1 MPRRAVGH
9 SGRDALRPGGQ
20 RRNRQLQRRR
30 GSSARHRHHIG
41 RRGRRRP
48 RRPPLR
54 AALDARARDRASEAD
69 LFAVNEERKIE
80 TEEVDAV
87 TPPPRARV
95 TDTAAETF
103 ERKRDYLAGFLSGE
117 KPDEPTSGPG
127 GDLQASVVEVL
138 KSIYDP
144 EIPVDIYELGL
155 IYDVDISE
163 DGDATVTMTLT
174 TPHCPVAESMPQEVE
189 LRVLSVPGIR
199 DAVVNL
205 VWDPPWDPSKMSDE
219 ARLELG
225 ML

>member
-1 MPRRAVGH
+1 MNG
-9 SGRDALRPGGQ
+9 
-20 RRNRQLQRRR
+20 
-30 GSSARHRHHIG
+30 SARS
-41 RRGRRRP
+41 RP
-48 RRPPLR
+48 RRSKR
-54 AALDARARDRASEAD
+54 S
-69 LFAVNEERKIE
+69 
-80 TEEVDAV
+80 

-95 TDTAAETF
+95 TPEF
-103 ERKRDYLAGFLSGE
+103 ERKKDYLAGFLAGE
-117 KPDEPTSGPG
+117 KERAKAGPG
-127 GDLQASVVEVL
+127 SDLQATVVEAL

-163 DGDATVTMTLT
+163 DGDATITMTLT
-174 TPHCPVAESMPQEVE
+174 TPHCPVAELLPQEVE

>member
-1 MPRRAVGH
+1 M
-9 SGRDALRPGGQ
+9 
-20 RRNRQLQRRR
+20 
-30 GSSARHRHHIG
+30 
-41 RRGRRRP
+41 
-48 RRPPLR
+48 
-54 AALDARARDRASEAD
+54 
-69 LFAVNEERKIE
+69 NEERKIE
-80 TEEVDAV
+80 TEEVEAV
-87 TPPPRARV
+87 APPPRARV
-95 TDTAAETF
+95 PDSVQ
-103 ERKRDYLAGFLSGE
+103 RKRDYLTGFLAGE
-117 KPDEPTSGPG
+117 KEEVASHGPG
-127 GDLQASVVEVL
+127 SDLQASVVEVL

-163 DGDATVTMTLT
+163 DGDATITMTLT
-174 TPHCPVAESMPQEVE
+174 TPHCPVAESLPQEVE